1 MKHHTYQTLYQAH
14 LGNVNEKNLLE
25 ARAQETDPFYHNLI
39 DLILEKKEIKV
50 DWPINLFTDTF
61 RSGSPRERLDETV
74 FAFILRIV
82 AINKEERYL
91 RAFQK
96 PESFDAVMAWEAIL
110 RRIILCTFALL
121 YHVRWTPESIFTL
134 LEPTVME
141 LLSGGHVFALR
152 NLMTSL
158 GISLARETPYQAELH
173 FEKLNFLH
181 VGQYSSFYWRYL
193 HWMAEA
199 YHMRTK
205 ADMAFYKR
213 QWLELLNESLYR
225 TLRCG
230 ICMYHFRTML
240 NELKP
245 QLIDPKTN
253 FPKLWFDIH
262 NRVHAQRREQY
273 TFLKEPDYSESE
285 YEADR
290 DFMLQA
296 LVP

>member
-1 MKHHTYQTLYQAH
+1 MKHKTYQTLYQAH
-14 LGNVNEKNLLE
+14 LGNVNQKDLLK
-25 ARAQETDPFYHNLI
+25 AREEETDPFYHNLI
-39 DLILEKKEIKV
+39 DLILEKKDIKV
-50 DWPINLFTDTF
+50 DWPIDIFTDKF
-61 RSGSPRERLDETV
+61 RAGSPRERLDETV

-110 RRIILCTFALL
+110 RRIVLCSLALL
-121 YHVRWTPESIFTL
+121 YNVRWTPETIFTL

-141 LLSGGHVFALR
+141 LLSGGSVFALR
-152 NLMTSL
+152 KLMQSL

-199 YHMRTK
+199 YQMRK
-205 ADMAFYKR
+205 DMSFYKQ

-230 ICMYHFRTML
+230 ICMFHFRTML
-240 NELKP
+240 KELKP
-245 QLIDPKTN
+245 QLTDPKTN
-253 FPKLWFDIH
+253 FSKLWFDMH

-273 TFLKEPDYSESE
+273 PFLKEPDYTESE
-285 YEADR
+285 YASDR

-296 LVP
+296 LSP